1 MIYVISYINSLNTR
15 STNPQLKN
23 PKLKTQNSKTD
34 KSKPKTQN
42 PKLKTSL
49 PLQFDSVFH
58 IDRFVASVKI
68 NDDSYSNGSF
78 GSSNSDNKD
87 SEEYTI

>member
-23 PKLKTQNSKTD
+23 PKLKSQNSKTD

-42 PKLKTSL
+42 SKRPYHFNSAASSTS
-49 PLQFDSVFH
+49 
-58 IDRFVASVKI
+58 IDLWLL
-68 NDDSYSNGSF
+68 
-78 GSSNSDNKD
+78 
-87 SEEYTI
+87 